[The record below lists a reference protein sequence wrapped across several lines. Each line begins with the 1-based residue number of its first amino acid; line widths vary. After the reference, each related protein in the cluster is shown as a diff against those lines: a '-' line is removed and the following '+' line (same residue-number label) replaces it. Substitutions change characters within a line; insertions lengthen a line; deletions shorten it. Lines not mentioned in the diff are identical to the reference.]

1 MADEGSDIFSDN
13 RHRLQHGDRLV
24 GDETA
29 LETVLVVN
37 ILQIAITS
45 RTLPEDREER
55 QPGHSSG
62 LLPPPCPENFQ
73 KSRSEYSIEK
83 GIE

>member
-1 MADEGSDIFSDN
+1 MTLFKNKKQS
-13 RHRLQHGDRLV
+13 
-24 GDETA
+24 
-29 LETVLVVN
+29 
-37 ILQIAITS
+37 QIARTS
-45 RTLPEDREER
+45 WTLPEDREER